1 MKWGL
6 DFVGPIKPTRRYTWN
21 KYILVATNYAT
32 TWVEVKTSRTN
43 IASIIT
49 KFLNEC
55 ILTKF
60 GCPSTIITNQGVHI
74 INDVIKHLTY
84 YFLLKHFSSTTYY
97 LQGNG

>member
-6 DFVGPIKPTRRYTWN
+6 DFVGPIKPAKRYTWN

-32 TWVEVKTSRTN
+32 TWVEVKTLRTN

-55 ILTKF
+55 IFTKF
-60 GCPSTIITNQGVHI
+60 GCPLTKITNRGVHI
-74 INDVIKHLTY
+74 INDVIKHLTDH
-84 YFLLKHFSSTTYY
+84 FLIKHISSTTYY
-97 LQGNG
+97 PHGYG